1 MEKDKV
7 VRLQWAMATLA
18 VMLLAIQGYILL
30 KSPSRQVTVVPEPSA
45 RRVEESRPPAAR
57 PKTAPDAVRAYDP
70 PADPGDRAK
79 PEEVEQV
86 GEALRKTLDAF
97 RLKAPAVR
105 KSGEAWTA
113 SIPRDLNI
121 HRLTFALIEQLD
133 EVDGKIIHTLEDRRK
148 GRLEYTVTVDGDWA
162 CRIVLLRRE
171 AIAAVTGKIA
181 LVIDDFGYAY
191 NDLARKFIFYPKP
204 LTLSILPGQ
213 KATSAVARDARLA
226 GREVLVHMP
235 MEPLNEKFSD
245 EGYTLLAG
253 QDAGTIRLRVRA
265 ALAQIPQALGIN
277 NHQGSRVTADRAMM
291 KVVMAELK
299 RQNKLFVDSR
309 TSSASVALKVARE
322 QGVRAAANQ
331 LFIDAEDDTDF
342 ITAQMNKAAQM
353 AGDKGVVIAIAHMR
367 KRTLKVLERM
377 IPELE
382 QQGIRFVYL
391 SEVM

>member
-1 MEKDKV
+1 M
-7 VRLQWAMATLA
+7 RLQWAMATLA

-30 KSPSRQVTVVPEPSA
+30 KSPSRQVTVVPESSVNRGEQTP
-45 RRVEESRPPAAR
+45 PPAER
-57 PKTAPDAVRAYDP
+57 PKAAPKAGRSYDP
-70 PADPGDRAK
+70 PVDPDDRAT
-79 PEEVEQV
+79 PAEVEEV
-86 GEALRKTLDAF
+86 GEALRKTLEAF

-113 SIPRDLNI
+113 SISRDLNI

-133 EVDGKIIHTLEDRRK
+133 KVDGKIIHTVEDRRR

-171 AIAAVTGKIA
+171 TIAAVTGKIA

-204 LTLSILPGQ
+204 LTLAILPGQ

-235 MEPLNEKFSD
+235 MEPLDEKFSD
-245 EGYTLLAG
+245 EGYTLLSG

-299 RQNKLFVDSR
+299 RQNKLFIDSR
-309 TSSASVALKVARE
+309 TSAASVALKVARE

-342 ITAQMNKAAQM
+342 ITAQMNKAAKL
-353 AGDKGVVIAIAHMR
+353 AGEQGEVIAIAHMR

-377 IPELE
+377 IPDLE